1 MRKKTIGE
9 VLRLARV
16 NQKLTLADLAKK
28 IDIKTD
34 YLKALENNQYEKF
47 PNAFYIRSLLRKY
60 AWALDLNEQIL
71 LDAYETDN
79 TVIYDEIELANNE
92 DFRSRKYKNRTFSL
106 PLFYFLML
114 VLLILTFVTYYVWN
128 YTRTNDLSFKAS
140 DSYSVISEGGNSL
153 STIQSSSLSDSSE
166 ASSTLGKLEVSGGG
180 QQLAVQYSGINRP
193 IDVTF
198 SATNT
203 TSWLSVS
210 DSELANGITLSAD
223 KPSQTVTL
231 SPNTTYTITLG
242 VVKGISVTV
251 DNQKLDLSSLTS
263 DNATITLTIK
273 ES

>member
-1 MRKKTIGE
+1 M
-9 VLRLARV
+9 
-16 NQKLTLADLAKK
+16 
-28 IDIKTD
+28 
-34 YLKALENNQYEKF
+34 
-47 PNAFYIRSLLRKY
+47 
-60 AWALDLNEQIL
+60 
-71 LDAYETDN
+71 
-79 TVIYDEIELANNE
+79 
-92 DFRSRKYKNRTFSL
+92 
-106 PLFYFLML
+106 
-114 VLLILTFVTYYVWN
+114 
-128 YTRTNDLSFKAS
+128 
-140 DSYSVISEGGNSL
+140 
-153 STIQSSSLSDSSE
+153 
-166 ASSTLGKLEVSGGG
+166 
-180 QQLAVQYSGINRP
+180 AVQYGGINRP

>member
-9 VLRLARV
+9 VLKLARV
-16 NQKLTLADLAKK
+16 NQKLSLEDLAKK
-28 IDIKTD
+28 TDIKID
-34 YLKALENNQYEKF
+34 FLEALEKNQYEKF

-79 TVIYDEIELANNE
+79 TVIYDEIELAENE
-92 DFRSRKYKNRTFSL
+92 DFRSRKYKNRSFSL

-140 DSYSVISEGGNSL
+140 DNYSVISEAG
-153 STIQSSSLSDSSE
+153 TIRSSSLSDSSA
-166 ASSTLGKLEVSGGG
+166 ASSTLGKLEISGGG
-180 QQLAVQYSGINRP
+180 QQLAVQYSGVNRP
-193 IDVTF
+193 VDVTF
-198 SATNT
+198 VATNT

-210 DSELANGITLSAD
+210 DSDLANGITLSAD
-223 KPSQTVTL
+223 KPRQTVTL

-242 VVKGISVTV
+242 VVKGVSITV